1 MSANYY
7 PITSAIAVRDFSKQ
21 KKGLKNAPQRQV
33 VIVND
38 RSQGASA
45 GLRGNRNI
53 EIMQNRRF
61 KLPDNYGVVQP
72 LNDLDEWGKG
82 IQVQASYYM
91 QITDLNNK
99 DNWSDQRSKQLSI
112 DQPFLLYYSHDFKIL
127 DHPHYNSTRFN
138 VSRNSS

>member
-7 PITSAIAVRDFSKQ
+7 PITSAIAVRDFSNE
-21 KKGLKNAPQRQV
+21 KKGRKNAPKKQV
-33 VIVND
+33 LIVND

-45 GLRGNRNI
+45 GMRGNRNI

-72 LNDLDEWGKG
+72 LNDLDEWGRG

-91 QITDLNNK
+91 QISDLNNK
-99 DNWSDQRSKQLSI
+99 ENWSDQRSKQLSI
-112 DQPFLLYYSHDFKIL
+112 D
-127 DHPHYNSTRFN
+127 
-138 VSRNSS
+138 

>member
-1 MSANYY
+1 
-7 PITSAIAVRDFSKQ
+7 
-21 KKGLKNAPQRQV
+21 
-33 VIVND
+33 
-38 RSQGASA
+38 
-45 GLRGNRNI
+45 
-53 EIMQNRRF
+53 MQNRRF

-127 DHPHYNSTRFN
+127 DHLHYNSTRFN